1 MGRAPT
7 ETFGRSNRIYRLPKV
22 SVEARNVVGG
32 GRRVALPSSAVTTT
46 PSPTTSIADTSATA
60 RAERPTI
67 RNFEPDDVAPAGRL
81 LAARQAEHRR
91 HEPLLAARF
100 EDPDVAAAEVAAAAE
115 DGATGAVAVLGD
127 DVMGYL
133 LGGPK
138 TSPTWGANTW
148 VETAGQALR
157 SGLDPEVVRDLYAHA
172 AASWVAAGRDV
183 HYVLVPAY
191 DAALVDAWFRLG
203 FGQQHVHA
211 VREIEP
217 LPTRVPA
224 GLLVRPAR
232 REDIPVLA
240 QLDVELP
247 QHQGRAP
254 TFSAGQVPTYDESL
268 ADWEE
273 AIDDTGYAHFVVE
286 HDGFVVGAATGCAL
300 ERSGTN
306 LGLTRPDHAGFLG
319 FASVLP
325 AARGLGAGRALGEA
339 VHSWAADA
347 GFTSLATD
355 WRATNLLSSRT
366 WPRLGYRP
374 TFLRLHRRLGY

>member
-1 MGRAPT
+1 VR
-7 ETFGRSNRIYRLPKV
+7 
-22 SVEARNVVGG
+22 GG
-32 GRRVALPSSAVTTT
+32 GLALRSSAVTTT
-46 PSPTTSIADTSATA
+46 L
-60 RAERPTI
+60 RA
-67 RNFEPDDVAPAGRL
+67 FEPDHVAAAGRL
-81 LAARQAEHRR
+81 LAARHDEHRR

-100 EDPDVAAAEVAAAAE
+100 EDPEVAAAEVRAAIE
-115 DGATGAVAVLGD
+115 DGATGAVAVDGA
-127 DVMGYL
+127 DVVGYL

-138 TSPTWGANTW
+138 ASPTWGANTW
-148 VETAGQALR
+148 VESAGQAVQ
-157 SGLDPEVVRDLYAHA
+157 SGLDAEVMRDLYAHA
-172 AASWVAAGRDV
+172 AASWVAARREV

-191 DAALVDAWFRLG
+191 DGALVDAWFRLG

-217 LPTRVPA
+217 IPIGVPA
-224 GLLVRPAR
+224 GLLVRTAR

-240 QLDVELP
+240 QLDIELP

-254 TFSAGQVPTYDESL
+254 TFSAGLLPTYDESI

-273 AIDDTGYAHFVVE
+273 AIDDTGYQHLVAE
-286 HDGFVVGAATGCAL
+286 HDGTVVGAATGCAL
-300 ERSGTN
+300 DRSGTN

-319 FASVLP
+319 FAAVLP
-325 AARGLGAGRALGEA
+325 EARGLGAGRALGEA
-339 VHSWAADA
+339 VHRWAAAA

>member
-1 MGRAPT
+1 
-7 ETFGRSNRIYRLPKV
+7 
-22 SVEARNVVGG
+22 
-32 GRRVALPSSAVTTT
+32 VTTT
-46 PSPTTSIADTSATA
+46 
-60 RAERPTI
+60 I
-67 RNFEPDDVAPAGRL
+67 RSFGPDDVAAAGRL
-81 LAARQAEHRR
+81 LAARHAEHRR
-91 HEPLLAARF
+91 HEPLLAAHF
-100 EDPDVAAAEVAAAAE
+100 EDPAVAAAETAAAFV
-115 DGATGAVAVLGD
+115 DGATGSVAVVGED
-127 DVMGYL
+127 AVGYV

-138 TSPTWGANTW
+138 ASPSWGANTW
-148 VETAGQALR
+148 VETAGQAVQ
-157 SGLDPEVVRDLYAHA
+157 SGLDAEVMRDLYAHA

-211 VREIEP
+211 VRELEP
-217 LPTRVPA
+217 VPTGVPERVV
-224 GLLVRPAR
+224 VRSAR

-247 QHQGRAP
+247 QHQGLAP
-254 TFSAGQVPTYDESL
+254 TFSAGRVPAYDEAV

-273 AIDDTGYAHFVVE
+273 SLDDPGYQHLVAE
-286 HDGFVVGAATGCAL
+286 HDGTVVGAATGCAL
-300 ERSGTN
+300 ERSNTN

-325 AARGLGAGRALGEA
+325 EARGLGAGRALGEA
-339 VHSWAADA
+339 VHRWASDA